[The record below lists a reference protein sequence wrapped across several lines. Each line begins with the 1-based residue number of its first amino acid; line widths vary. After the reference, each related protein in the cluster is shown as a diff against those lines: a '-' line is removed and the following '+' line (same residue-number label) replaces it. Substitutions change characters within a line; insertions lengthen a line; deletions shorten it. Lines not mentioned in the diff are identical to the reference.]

1 MRKVDDR
8 YIRCTRYTT
17 PDDDDVLRDT
27 GWASNSNP
35 MWFHKARPDVHENWE
50 FIDEKYLCGGT
61 PPAERSVEG
70 LSLVRED
77 DYEFVTL
84 DELPDD
90 VCVALAVRALV
101 NEVPEGGVS

>member
-35 MWFHKARPDVHENWE
+35 MWFHKARPDVHENW
-50 FIDEKYLCGGT
+50 
-61 PPAERSVEG
+61 
-70 LSLVRED
+70 
-77 DYEFVTL
+77 
-84 DELPDD
+84 
-90 VCVALAVRALV
+90 
-101 NEVPEGGVS
+101 

>member
-1 MRKVDDR
+1 
-8 YIRCTRYTT
+8 
-17 PDDDDVLRDT
+17 
-27 GWASNSNP
+27 
-35 MWFHKARPDVHENWE
+35 
-50 FIDEKYLCGGT
+50 
-61 PPAERSVEG
+61 
-70 LSLVRED
+70 VRED